1 MAKGNIAKED
11 VIREEDVKDMPKSKW
26 KYIGMPAV
34 EAKLRMLADE
44 ALRAADAF
52 RDDPVRLACKKAG
65 VKQAVTSRFFYQT
78 LEDLDE
84 ALLKVDN
91 IVHGWEVEAVKDL
104 ADPRQ
109 YPGLAG
115 RYQRFLKYDV
125 KPKARKR

>member
-1 MAKGNIAKED
+1 MAKEDIAKED
-11 VIREEDVKDMPKSKW
+11 VIREEDVKDMPKSRR
-26 KYIGMPAV
+26 KYIGMPAP

-44 ALRAADAF
+44 AIRAADAF

-78 LEDLDE
+78 LEDLAE

-91 IVHGWEVEAVKDL
+91 VVHGWEVEAVTDL

-109 YPGLAG
+109 HPGQAG
-115 RYQRFLKYDV
+115 RYQKFLKYDV